1 MIYGGTEMELFDC
14 TYKHKYT
21 VTSARGELPV
31 PGTSALWRITLIVLL
46 EPLLLL
52 GALTKL

>member
-21 VTSARGELPV
+21 LTSARGELPV